1 MQITE
6 ALQNLGLSEK
16 EARVY
21 TALLKLGRG
30 SAYGIADEA
39 GIKRPTTYVILDEL
53 RQKGLVLKVPR
64 VKKQLFIAK
73 PPDEL
78 FAVAEEKL
86 RVAKDVL
93 PQLLAMAEGETQK
106 PRTLFYEGLPA
117 VRDVFLEQAK
127 RMADR
132 ELTGFYAHAGS
143 AKSEMLEFFDEYNER
158 IKRYKVQVRGI
169 APEHPNLEKYR
180 RVDAEYGRKMKIVP
194 FEEYSS
200 DISIDI
206 GENYVMF
213 FSIQDAQATLIENER
228 IAKTMKQIFEMVWK
242 SRPEQAQG
250 AVEHAGEK

>member
-6 ALQNLGLSEK
+6 ALQNIGLNEK
-16 EARVY
+16 EARIY
-21 TALLKLGRG
+21 TALLKLGRA
-30 SAYGIADEA
+30 SAYAIADSA
-39 GIKRPTTYVILDEL
+39 GLKKPTTYVILGEL
-53 RQKGLVLKVPR
+53 MKKGLVAKVPR
-64 VKKQLFIAK
+64 AKKQLFVAK

-78 FAVAEEKL
+78 FALAEEKL

-93 PQLLAMAEGETQK
+93 PQLLAIAEGEAQK

-117 VRDVFLEQAK
+117 VRDVFLKQAK
-127 RMADR
+127 QMADK
-132 ELTGFYAHAGS
+132 ELVGFYAHSSGAT
-143 AKSEMLEFFDEYNER
+143 SEMLDFFDEYNEK
-158 IKRYKVQVRGI
+158 IKQHKVRVRGI

-180 RVDAEYGRKMKIVP
+180 KTDAEYGRQMKIVP

-242 SRPEQAQG
+242 YRQEQVIGRKA
-250 AVEHAGEK
+250 